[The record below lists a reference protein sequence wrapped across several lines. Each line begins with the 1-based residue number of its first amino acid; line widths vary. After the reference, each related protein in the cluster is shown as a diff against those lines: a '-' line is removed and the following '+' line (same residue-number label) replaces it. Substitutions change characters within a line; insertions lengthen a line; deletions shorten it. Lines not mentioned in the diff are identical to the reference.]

1 MVDVFDHKNKLL
13 AAADACTNFEIA
25 IEDLSESVEYM
36 LQTSQ
41 VDNVQAIKNCMMD
54 ALAASERLRAE
65 VIEHNADVIRRYGKR
80 N

>member
-1 MVDVFDHKNKLL
+1 
-13 AAADACTNFEIA
+13 
-25 IEDLSESVEYM
+25 M

-41 VDNVQAIKNCMMD
+41 VENVQAIKNCMMD